1 MAKSDTLTSNFVAEL
16 FAAALEKRTVFDIV
30 RQYLK
35 FSYLQIESEKSY
47 GNGLQIGMIKLVRF
61 QLSVRYNNIFLMMK
75 EYLIN

>member
-35 FSYLQIESEKSY
+35 FSYLQIESEK
-47 GNGLQIGMIKLVRF
+47 KLYESMSKSKF
-61 QLSVRYNNIFLMMK
+61 LGIF
-75 EYLIN
+75 